1 MAVRQATA
9 ADLEDLIQIL
19 IASSNDDP
27 CYPYRFPHKD
37 EYPLQ
42 YQEHCQRKCQE
53 YLSSNT
59 VIVYEVANPSNAQQ
73 DKTVVAFSVW
83 DQPKLRRP
91 KTKRSQTWPRW
102 RIMSSSDSADD
113 NREDQQS
120 DRCQQQQQQQ
130 PADTAPRPKHLARI
144 PSHPKPFARE
154 DRSRAFRESSKAA
167 KASFFDTQYAA
178 GYMFLKILLCH
189 PSHRRLGAGTALVE
203 WGMSVAE
210 VQGVNTALFSSPMG
224 VHIYRKLGFQ
234 EIGRFQ
240 VKVDGDD
247 EELDIPAMVRPTRS
261 RRGSGCAAEV
271 APTVLRKCVTNIA
284 MAA

>member
-27 CYPYRFPHKD
+27 CYPYRFPQKD

-53 YLSSNT
+53 YLCSNT
-59 VIVYEVANPSNAQQ
+59 VIVYEVANPPNSRRG
-73 DKTVVAFSVW
+73 KTVVAFSVW
-83 DQPKLRRP
+83 DQPKPRRP
-91 KTKRSQTWPRW
+91 KAKRSQTWPRW
-102 RIMSSSDSADD
+102 RILPSSDKADD
-113 NREDQQS
+113 SREAHQPA
-120 DRCQQQQQQQ
+120 RCQQQQQPASTTPNPKQ
-130 PADTAPRPKHLARI
+130 PART

-154 DRSRAFRESSKAA
+154 DRARAFRESSKAA

-203 WGMSVAE
+203 WGMSAAD

-224 VHIYRKLGFQ
+224 VHLYRKLGFQ
-234 EIGRFQ
+234 DIGRFQ

-271 APTVLRKCVTNIA
+271 PPAALRKCVTNIA